1 MATFTVTLSASAR
14 DKLQNAK
21 RNALF
26 KLVHECLAAASIV
39 LLKKGVVVV
48 LGSAGEVVVR
58 LDKKAAKSVNLD
70 AMQLQLG
77 DLGVVSLSSVQAS
90 SSSTVLANVEHRVDE
105 YGGAKKKAKRIR
117 LARRCVEEL
126 ADAIH
131 RDAQTAGVSFDRLE
145 VI

>member
-14 DKLQNAK
+14 EKVQNAK

-26 KLVHECLAAASIV
+26 KLVHECLTATSIV
-39 LLKKGVVVV
+39 LPKKGVVVV
-48 LGSAGEVVVR
+48 PGSAGEVVVC

-90 SSSTVLANVEHRVDE
+90 SSSTVLANVEHRLDE

-117 LARRCVEEL
+117 LARRCIEEL

>member
-1 MATFTVTLSASAR
+1 MARFTVTLFASAR
-14 DKLQNAK
+14 EKVQNAK

-26 KLVHECLAAASIV
+26 KVVHECLTAASIV
-39 LLKKGVVVV
+39 LPKKGVVVV
-48 LGSAGEVVVR
+48 PCSAGEIVVF
-58 LDKKAAKSVNLD
+58 LDRKAAKSVNLD

-90 SSSTVLANVEHRVDE
+90 SSSTVLANVEHRLDE
-105 YGGAKKKAKRIR
+105 YGGDKKKAKRIR

-126 ADAIH
+126 GDAIH
-131 RDAQTAGVSFDRLE
+131 RDVQTAGVSFDRLE

>member
-14 DKLQNAK
+14 DKVQNAK

-26 KLVHECLAAASIV
+26 KLVHKCLTATSTD
-39 LLKKGVVVV
+39 LPKKGVVVIS
-48 LGSAGEVVVR
+48 GAAGEVVVC
-58 LDKKAAKSVNLD
+58 LNKKAAKSVNLD

-90 SSSTVLANVEHRVDE
+90 SSSTVLANVEHRLDE

-126 ADAIH
+126 GDAIH
-131 RDAQTAGVSFDRLE
+131 RDVQTAGVSFDRLE

>member
-26 KLVHECLAAASIV
+26 KLVHECLTAASIV

-90 SSSTVLANVEHRVDE
+90 SSLTVLANVEHRVDE

-117 LARRCVEEL
+117 LASRCVEEL

>member
-14 DKLQNAK
+14 DKVQNAK

-26 KLVHECLAAASIV
+26 KLVHECLTATSIV
-39 LLKKGVVVV
+39 LPKKGVVVV
-48 LGSAGEVVVR
+48 PGSAGEVVVC
-58 LDKKAAKSVNLD
+58 LNKKTAKSVNLD

-90 SSSTVLANVEHRVDE
+90 SSSTVLANVEHRLDE

-117 LARRCVEEL
+117 LARRCIEEL